1 METSYTVQSYRASII
16 RDVIFLILGVILVI
30 YQSAIIE
37 NCVRFVG
44 AAVVLVS
51 GISAYKLIRMKVDKS
66 QSIIWVGVVAALL
79 FGLFI
84 FFMPQVFTGFLAVL
98 FGLLL
103 LWGGVLQLITLIKAL
118 KWTSFNFVSFF
129 FPLLNIAIGVAM
141 VFASEGFLDSSMWLV
156 GVAMIFYAIT
166 DFATQYSMYK
176 KYGEIEIQEKQKV
189 TERQDAEVVEA
200 EIIDDAIDSTNEQ
213 N

>member
-1 METSYTVQSYRASII
+1 MKTIYSVQSYRASII
-16 RDVIFLILGVILVI
+16 RDAIFLILGLVLAI

-66 QSIIWVGVVAALL
+66 QSVIWVGVVAALL

-84 FFMPQVFTGFLAVL
+84 FFVPHVFTGFLAVL

-141 VFASEGFLDSSMWLV
+141 VFATESFLNSSMWLV
-156 GVAMIFYAIT
+156 GLAMIFYAIT
-166 DFATQYSMYK
+166 DFVTQYSMYR
-176 KYGEIEIQEKQKV
+176 KYGEMEIKEDSEKADQNG
-189 TERQDAEVVEA
+189 DEVVEA
-200 EIIDDAIDSTNEQ
+200 EIVEDAPVESNK
-213 N
+213 

>member
-1 METSYTVQSYRASII
+1 MKTIYSIQSYRASII
-16 RDVIFLILGVILVI
+16 RDAIFLILGLVLAI

-84 FFMPQVFTGFLAVL
+84 FFVPQVFTGFLAVL

-141 VFASEGFLDSSMWLV
+141 VFATESFLNSSMWLV
-156 GVAMIFYAIT
+156 GLAMIFYAIT
-166 DFATQYSMYK
+166 DFVTQYSMYK
-176 KYGEIEIQEKQKV
+176 KYGEVEIKDGNENVAQKG
-189 TERQDAEVVEA
+189 DEVVEA
-200 EIIDDAIDSTNEQ
+200 EIIEDAPVESNKE
-213 N
+213 

>member
-1 METSYTVQSYRASII
+1 MKTIYSIQSYRASIV
-16 RDVIFLILGVILVI
+16 RDAIFFILGLILAI

-44 AAVVLVS
+44 AAIVLVA
-51 GISAYKLIRMKVDKS
+51 GISAYKLIKMNVSKS
-66 QSIIWVGVVAALL
+66 QSVIWIGVVAALL

-98 FGLLL
+98 FGILL
-103 LWGGVLQLITLIKAL
+103 LWGGVLQLITLIRAL

-129 FPLLNIAIGVAM
+129 FPLLNIAIGIAM
-141 VFASEGFLDSSMWLV
+141 VFATQSFIDNSMWLI
-156 GVAMIFYAIT
+156 GLAMIFYAIT

-176 KYGEIEIQEKQKV
+176 KYGELEIRAAE
-189 TERQDAEVVEA
+189 ERQNNIEKIENGDK
-200 EIIDDAIDSTNEQ
+200 DTQ
-213 N
+213 

>member
-1 METSYTVQSYRASII
+1 MKTIYSVQSYRASII
-16 RDVIFLILGVILVI
+16 RDVIFFILGLILAI

-44 AAVVLVS
+44 AAIVLVS
-51 GISAYKLIRMKVDKS
+51 GISAYKLIKMNVNKS
-66 QSIIWVGVVAALL
+66 QSIIWIGVVAALL

-103 LWGGVLQLITLIKAL
+103 LWGGTLQLITLIKAL

-129 FPLLNIAIGVAM
+129 FPLLNVAIGVAM
-141 VFASEGFLDSSMWLV
+141 VFATQSFIDSSMWLV
-156 GVAMIFYAIT
+156 GLAMIFYAVT
-166 DFATQYSMYK
+166 DFVTQYSMYK
-176 KYGEIEIQEKQKV
+176 KYGELEVQQAESSKTAAKPEVIEQTVDSSVESTQK
-189 TERQDAEVVEA
+189 
-200 EIIDDAIDSTNEQ
+200 
-213 N
+213 

>member
-1 METSYTVQSYRASII
+1 MA
-16 RDVIFLILGVILVI
+16 I

-44 AAVVLVS
+44 AAIVLVS
-51 GISAYKLIRMKVDKS
+51 GISAYKLIKMNVNKS
-66 QSIIWVGVVAALL
+66 QSIIWIGVVAALL

-103 LWGGVLQLITLIKAL
+103 LWGGTLQLITLIKAL

-129 FPLLNIAIGVAM
+129 FPLLNVAIGVAM
-141 VFASEGFLDSSMWLV
+141 VFATQSFIDSSMWLV
-156 GVAMIFYAIT
+156 GLAMIFYAVT
-166 DFATQYSMYK
+166 DFVTQYSMYK
-176 KYGEIEIQEKQKV
+176 KYGELEVQQAESSKTAAKPEVIEQTVDSSVESTQK
-189 TERQDAEVVEA
+189 
-200 EIIDDAIDSTNEQ
+200 
-213 N
+213 

>member
-1 METSYTVQSYRASII
+1 MKTIYSVQSYRASII
-16 RDVIFLILGVILVI
+16 RDAVFLILGLILAI

-51 GISAYKLIRMKVDKS
+51 GISAYKLIKMNVNKS
-66 QSIIWVGVVAALL
+66 QSIIWIGVVAALL

-103 LWGGVLQLITLIKAL
+103 LWGGALQLITLIRAL

-141 VFASEGFLDSSMWLV
+141 VFATQSFLDSSMWLV
-156 GVAMIFYAIT
+156 GLAMIFYAVT
-166 DFATQYSMYK
+166 DFATQFSMYR
-176 KYGEIEIQEKQKV
+176 KYGEMTVKQG
-189 TERQDAEVVEA
+189 E
-200 EIIDDAIDSTNEQ
+200 STNEGVKPVVDEKVID
-213 N
+213 NAVESTKK

>member
-1 METSYTVQSYRASII
+1 MKTIYSVQSYRASII
-16 RDVIFLILGVILVI
+16 RDAVFLILGLILAI

-51 GISAYKLIRMKVDKS
+51 GISAYKLIKMNVNKS
-66 QSIIWVGVVAALL
+66 QSIIWIGVVAALL

-103 LWGGVLQLITLIKAL
+103 LWGGALQLITLIRAL

-141 VFASEGFLDSSMWLV
+141 VFATQSFLDKSMWLV
-156 GVAMIFYAIT
+156 GLAMIFYAIT
-166 DFATQYSMYK
+166 DFATQFSMYK
-176 KYGEIEIQEKQKV
+176 KYGEMTVKQGETTKESVKPAVDEKV
-189 TERQDAEVVEA
+189 IDNAVE
-200 EIIDDAIDSTNEQ
+200 STKK
-213 N
+213 

>member
-1 METSYTVQSYRASII
+1 MKTIYSIQSYRASIV
-16 RDVIFLILGVILVI
+16 RDAIFFILGLILAI

-44 AAVVLVS
+44 AAIVS
-51 GISAYKLIRMKVDKS
+51 VAGISAYKLIKMNVSKS
-66 QSIIWVGVVAALL
+66 QSVIWIGVVAALL

-98 FGLLL
+98 FGILL
-103 LWGGVLQLITLIKAL
+103 LWGGVLQLITLIRAL

-129 FPLLNIAIGVAM
+129 FPLLNIAIGIAM
-141 VFASEGFLDSSMWLV
+141 VFATQSFIDNSMWLI
-156 GVAMIFYAIT
+156 GLAMIFYAIT

-176 KYGEIEIQEKQKV
+176 KYGELEIRAAE
-189 TERQDAEVVEA
+189 ERQNNIEKIENGDK
-200 EIIDDAIDSTNEQ
+200 DTQ
-213 N
+213 

>member
-1 METSYTVQSYRASII
+1 MKTIYSVQSYRASII
-16 RDVIFLILGVILVI
+16 RDAIFLILGLVLAI
-30 YQSAIIE
+30 YQSTIIE

-44 AAVVLVS
+44 AAVILVS

-66 QSIIWVGVVAALL
+66 QSVIWVGVVAALL

-84 FFMPQVFTGFLAVL
+84 FFVPHVFTGFLAVL

-141 VFASEGFLDSSMWLV
+141 VFATESFLNSSMWLV
-156 GVAMIFYAIT
+156 GLAMIFYAIT
-166 DFATQYSMYK
+166 DFVTQYSMYR
-176 KYGEIEIQEKQKV
+176 KYGEMEIKEGSENADQNG
-189 TERQDAEVVEA
+189 DEVVEA
-200 EIIDDAIDSTNEQ
+200 EIVEDAPVESNKE
-213 N
+213 

>member
-1 METSYTVQSYRASII
+1 MKTIYSIQSYRASIV
-16 RDVIFLILGVILVI
+16 RDAIFFILGLVLAI

-44 AAVVLVS
+44 ATIVLVA
-51 GISAYKLIRMKVDKS
+51 GISAYKLIKMNVSSS
-66 QSIIWVGVVAALL
+66 QSVIWVGVVAALL

-103 LWGGVLQLITLIKAL
+103 LWGGALQLITLIKAL

-141 VFASEGFLDSSMWLV
+141 VFATESFIDNSMWLI
-156 GVAMIFYAIT
+156 GLAMIFYAIT

-176 KYGEIEIQEKQKV
+176 KYGELEVRAEDKNTKQVESIENGDKDTK
-189 TERQDAEVVEA
+189 
-200 EIIDDAIDSTNEQ
+200 
-213 N
+213 